1 MTILIDVAAE
11 FTGKKAFKQ
20 AESATDKLS
29 KSAKSLAKTF
39 GVAFGTAAVLGYAK
53 ASVKAAAADQKA
65 QKQLAL
71 ALKNVGLERDAASA
85 ESYIQRLQS
94 EFGVVDD
101 LLRPAYQTLAVA
113 TKDTAQTQR
122 LMGIA
127 LDVSAATGKDL
138 TSVTGAL
145 SKAYLGNNTAL
156 SKLGVGIS
164 KADLKTKSFQDVT
177 DQLAKTF
184 KGAAAESA
192 ATFAGSMAKLGVAA
206 ANVKEIIGTGIIDA
220 LTTLSDD
227 KTVDNLAKSM
237 QDLATYTA
245 DVIRGIGILT
255 NSIKNI
261 PGLGGLNG
269 AAIVQAIP
277 ILGSYITLLN
287 EAGRKARQIAEVGAQ
302 KNPIQAGTYLATQK
316 KVTALTK
323 EQQKAQAKILADK
336 KLSAAVDKANLA
348 LNKGTDLFNMD
359 AIQLNAALI
368 NQAEQLGK
376 VTNQAQLLAI
386 TTDIAR
392 LKIKQD
398 IANLEDAIASKDE
411 ARITAATNQLNT
423 DLKIYSALSNQNLK
437 LADIK
442 SILDSL
448 LPKDLI
454 NLANLQS
461 ALDLLAKFK
470 FPTLTLP
477 SGQVIGGTTGGGG
490 GGGGGT
496 GAGAGAGGGAGT
508 GGSKAVNDTQA
519 WAEEIAK
526 KAAADAALAAQV
538 SLTSQVAQGSFAMG
552 IGAGLTTAAALSGAR
567 YAAQG
572 AASMGGGYVINIYAN
587 TIANPDEL
595 SGLIQDTV
603 IRLNKQ
609 GDYLTSAGAL

>member
-1 MTILIDVAAE
+1 MSILIDVAAE

-20 AESATDKLS
+20 AESATDKLT
-29 KSAKSLAKTF
+29 KSAKTLGKTLGISL
-39 GVAFGTAAVLGYAK
+39 GTAAVLGFAK

-65 QKQLAL
+65 QQQLAL
-71 ALKNVGLERDAASA
+71 ALKNVGLGRDAATA
-85 ESYIQRLQS
+85 EGYIQRLQS
-94 EFGVVDD
+94 EFGIVDD
-101 LLRPAYQTLAVA
+101 KLRPAYQILAIA
-113 TKDTAQTQR
+113 TRDTAESQR

-127 LDVSAATGKDL
+127 MDVSAASGIDL
-138 TSVTGAL
+138 QSVSKAL

-164 KADLKTKSFQDVT
+164 KADLKTKSFKEIT
-177 DQLAKTF
+177 DQL
-184 KGAAAESA
+184 SV
-192 ATFAGSMAKLGVAA
+192 TFAGAATTAASGYQGSLDKLTVAS
-206 ANVKEIIGTGIIDA
+206 NNFKESIGTGLIEALQILSGDGGLATATTAFEKLGTKISDA
-220 LTTLSDD
+220 TIGLAYFLKDVKAIPGASAVLSLLSDP
-227 KTVDNLAKSM
+227 L
-237 QDLATYTA
+237 
-245 DVIRGIGILT
+245 GI
-255 NSIKNI
+255 N
-261 PGLGGLNG
+261 
-269 AAIVQAIP
+269 
-277 ILGSYITLLN
+277 TLLT
-287 EAGRKARQIAEVGAQ
+287 ELQRYKQQPRPFKTPMTISGQVEV
-302 KNPIQAGTYLATQK
+302 KSAT

-323 EQQKAQAKILADK
+323 EQAKNQAKILADK

-376 VTNQAQLLAI
+376 VTSQAQLLAI

-423 DLKIYSALSNQNLK
+423 DLKIYSALSNQSLK

-442 SILDSL
+442 AILDSL

-454 NLANLQS
+454 NLANLTE
-461 ALDLLAKFK
+461 AIRLLTIINNGKTPSVTSPVA
-470 FPTLTLP
+470 PTSPLAPKAPNPLVP
-477 SGQVIGGTTGGGG
+477 VIPVIVPPEGS
-490 GGGGGT
+490 
-496 GAGAGAGGGAGT
+496 
-508 GGSKAVNDTQA
+508 GSKAANDTQK
-519 WAEEIAK
+519 WAEEIAA
-526 KAAADAALAAQV
+526 KAAADAAAAAQV

-572 AASMGGGYVINIYAN
+572 AASMGGGYVVNIYAN
-587 TIANPDEL
+587 TVSNPDEL
-595 SGLIQDTV
+595 SGLIQDTI

-609 GDYLTSAGAL
+609 GDYLTTAGAL